1 MSSLHREAL
10 PKVNNREHLEKKTRS
25 EDIICIR
32 GFGAERTSSLKKEV
46 NVNWNN
52 RILTLNRPLKV
63 TRKLKTQKLKGM
75 DLKALRVLKTFQVKN
90 PVTTMV

>member
-25 EDIICIR
+25 ENIICIR

-52 RILTLNRPLKV
+52 RKV
-63 TRKLKTQKLKGM
+63 NIKQTCKGYTKAENAKVEGHGLKGFES
-75 DLKALRVLKTFQVKN
+75 TQNNSSSKN
-90 PVTTMV
+90 SSLN